1 MKKMNV
7 IVIFDKNL
15 EKTLMCKRTKEP
27 YMGMYNLV
35 GGKIEKE
42 NDGLNEAYR
51 ELEEETNIKKK
62 DIDLI
67 HFMNLTYTKW
77 NKELEVYYGILKNE
91 VELIEEVNNLEW
103 VSVNDN
109 FFDMNRY
116 AGEGN
121 IGHIIEEIK
130 IDLKNN

>member
-1 MKKMNV
+1 MKKYNV
-7 IVIFDKNL
+7 IVIFDKNM

-35 GGKIEKE
+35 GGKIEKD

-51 ELEEETNIKKK
+51 ELYEETNISDK
-62 DIDLI
+62 DISLE
-67 HFMNLTYTKW
+67 HFMNIEYIAFDKMI
-77 NKELEVYYGILKNE
+77 EVYYGVLNKD
-91 VELIEEVNNLEW
+91 VVLIEEVNKLEW
-103 VSVNDN
+103 VNIDDN

-130 IDLKNN
+130 ISLSK

>member
-1 MKKMNV
+1 MKKYNV
-7 IVIFDKNL
+7 IVVFDKNM

-35 GGKIEKE
+35 GGKIEKD

-51 ELEEETNIKKK
+51 ELYEETNISDK
-62 DIDLI
+62 DISLE
-67 HFMNLTYTKW
+67 HFMNIEYIAFDKMI
-77 NKELEVYYGILKNE
+77 EVYYGVLNKD
-91 VELIEEVNNLEW
+91 VVLIEEVNKLEW
-103 VSVNDN
+103 VNVDDN

-130 IDLKNN
+130 ISLSK